1 MKSTHIVWAQNISPL
16 YTCQCFNI
24 LAVATADAT
33 IHPFLPTFKKAT
45 KKLEDRV
52 VVLEKNKPL
61 TGRRSGDVLIRR
73 FVLFISIS
81 LLDLDNKNYFC
92 FYFHNTKK

>member
-1 MKSTHIVWAQNISPL
+1 MAI
-16 YTCQCFNI
+16 
-24 LAVATADAT
+24 ADAT

-52 VVLEKNKPL
+52 VVLGKVKTL

-73 FVLFISIS
+73 FVLFISPT

-92 FYFHNTKK
+92 FYFHNTTLKNNAYPVCLNVTPGALYKRPYVMS